1 MGAGEVPSPCGP
13 HTAEQIEKGVENQT
27 MKKRILSLA
36 LALALSLS
44 LVAPALAV
52 YETPTF
58 TDVPKSFWGYVSI
71 EKAAENKWI
80 SGNPDG
86 TFAPNANV
94 TYAQF
99 CVMLVSAFFPEQLAS
114 YTGPS
119 SPWYAPS
126 CTIAAQ
132 NDLLLGTR
140 IEQTPTLEGAVS
152 QPMSR
157 YEMALMV
164 SNTLYKINAKI
175 PTPKERADQ
184 MDTTPDFWDIEYKYQ
199 SPVLL
204 AKATGVLSGMDSA
217 GTFGGSGNLSRAQA
231 AVVLGKLNDLRNTGD
246 GSAVNPNLPEPT
258 TPEISVQ
265 TLPNGKPFTDENILA
280 IIEELKQEYPIGTGW
295 GGKYTPDGHGGHIDT
310 TAPDNHWYTKGGIGG
325 PVRELLGLFHVD
337 SMYGCGGFAAMVS
350 DSIFG
355 KYGNPVRVLEDH
367 TKIRPGDII
376 EYITV
381 DTGDSRHWA
390 VAITTPL
397 PAGFRPIGGG
407 AFMGWSDNTVFT
419 GDGNVIVNGV
429 GTVDWQH
436 TFIIGNDTGSDA
448 VVVYTRYQDAIAD
461 AATSSDSPTVAARK
475 AVEAQKKVIEQK
487 KAKETDIYC
496 QNCGFLMQKVGGQFN
511 PNGTSGYGLCST
523 CHKYFVC
530 AQCFGCQ
537 KYRDHIAT
545 CKG

>member
-1 MGAGEVPSPCGP
+1 
-13 HTAEQIEKGVENQT
+13 
-27 MKKRILSLA
+27 MKKKTVSLL
-36 LALALSLS
+36 LALALSAALA
-44 LVAPALAV
+44 APVSAV

-140 IEQTPTLEGAVS
+140 VEQTPTLEGAVS

-157 YEMALMV
+157 YEMALVV

-258 TPEISVQ
+258 TPAEITRSPFAFQDNENVQ
-265 TLPNGKPFTDENILA
+265 QMMDRLNAEAPKYYKGYLTNGKPITEENIQAMLA
-280 IIEELKQEYPIGTGW
+280 EAEKGMPDKTVWTADLFYDYYTNCFPGYRQV
-295 GGKYTPDGHGGHIDT
+295 GGCH
-310 TAPDNHWYTKGGIGG
+310 
-325 PVRELLGLFHVD
+325 
-337 SMYGCGGFAAMVS
+337 SFAAALS
-350 DSIFG
+350 DYVFG
-355 KYGNPVRVLEDH
+355 KNAPAKKHQDFDNLKVGDVIWWKDSSDGYDH
-367 TKIRPGDII
+367 VVFVTDMQSAN
-376 EYITV
+376 EYICC
-381 DTGDSRHWA
+381 
-390 VAITTPL
+390 
-397 PAGFRPIGGG
+397 
-407 AFMGWSDNTVFT
+407 N
-419 GDGNVIVNGV
+419 GN
-429 GTVDWQH
+429 
-436 TFIIGNDTGSDA
+436 
-448 VVVYTRYQDAIAD
+448 
-461 AATSSDSPTVAARK
+461 SS
-475 AVEAQKKVIEQK
+475 KKVWWNRKDNVAEWSQTQR
-487 KAKETDIYC
+487 AETY
-496 QNCGFLMQKVGGQFN
+496 VY
-511 PNGTSGYGLCST
+511 SRY
-523 CHKYFVC
+523 
-530 AQCFGCQ
+530 
-537 KYRDHIAT
+537 
-545 CKG
+545 

>member
-1 MGAGEVPSPCGP
+1 
-13 HTAEQIEKGVENQT
+13 

-36 LALALSLS
+36 LALALSQS
-44 LVAPALAV
+44 LAAPALAV

-86 TFAPNANV
+86 KFAPNANV

-99 CVMLVSAFFPEQLAS
+99 CVMLVSAFLPEQLAS

-140 IEQTPTLEGAVS
+140 VEQTPTLEGAVS

-258 TPEISVQ
+258 TPTEITRSPFAFQGSENVQ
-265 TLPNGKPFTDENILA
+265 QMMTRLNAEAPKYYEGYLTNGKPITEENIKAMLA
-280 IIEELKQEYPIGTGW
+280 EAEKGMPTGTPWDASSQYRYGRSNFYP
-295 GGKYTPDGHGGHIDT
+295 
-310 TAPDNHWYTKGGIGG
+310 
-325 PVRELLGLFHVD
+325 
-337 SMYGCGGFAAMVS
+337 
-350 DSIFG
+350 
-355 KYGNPVRVLEDH
+355 
-367 TKIRPGDII
+367 
-376 EYITV
+376 
-381 DTGDSRHWA
+381 
-390 VAITTPL
+390 
-397 PAGFRPIGGG
+397 
-407 AFMGWSDNTVFT
+407 
-419 GDGNVIVNGV
+419 
-429 GTVDWQH
+429 
-436 TFIIGNDTGSDA
+436 
-448 VVVYTRYQDAIAD
+448 
-461 AATSSDSPTVAARK
+461 
-475 AVEAQKKVIEQK
+475 
-487 KAKETDIYC
+487 
-496 QNCGFLMQKVGGQFN
+496 
-511 PNGTSGYGLCST
+511 GTSGSTGCNSFAAALSDYVFGLKAPITVHQNFDELKAGDVIWLQSSKTGYNHVVFVTDLRPTTADSYMYVDGNNDTYGVWWE
-523 CHKYFVC
+523 KY
-530 AQCFGCQ
+530 GYMDDWGDTQ
-537 KYRDHIAT
+537 KAETYVYSRY
-545 CKG
+545 

>member
-1 MGAGEVPSPCGP
+1 
-13 HTAEQIEKGVENQT
+13 
-27 MKKRILSLA
+27 MKKAISLF
-36 LALALSLS
+36 LALALSVGLA
-44 LVAPALAV
+44 VPALAV

-140 IEQTPTLEGAVS
+140 VEQTPTLEGAVS

-157 YEMALMV
+157 YEMALVV
-164 SNTLYKINAKI
+164 SNTLYKINANI

-204 AKATGVLSGMDSA
+204 AKATGVQSGMDSA

-258 TPEISVQ
+258 TPTEITRSPFAFQDGENVQ
-265 TLPNGKPFTDENILA
+265 QMMNRLNAEAPKYVEGYLTNGKPITEANIKSMLAEAEKGMPSGTKWDTSSFYNYGTRAFT
-280 IIEELKQEYPIGTGW
+280 G
-295 GGKYTPDGHGGHIDT
+295 
-310 TAPDNHWYTKGGIGG
+310 
-325 PVRELLGLFHVD
+325 
-337 SMYGCGGFAAMVS
+337 YGNAYACSAFAGALS
-350 DSIFG
+350 DYIFG
-355 KYGNPVRVLEDH
+355 KDAPVTKHQDFGNIKV
-367 TKIRPGDII
+367 GDII
-376 EYITV
+376 DFNDSSTGYGHAVLVIGLQPTTV
-381 DTGDSRHWA
+381 DSFLLT
-390 VAITTPL
+390 
-397 PAGFRPIGGG
+397 
-407 AFMGWSDNTVFT
+407 N
-419 GDGNVIVNGV
+419 GNVS
-429 GTVDWQH
+429 
-436 TFIIGNDTGSDA
+436 GNVRWNRYSYVSEWSETQKSESY
-448 VVVYTRYQDAIAD
+448 VYSRY
-461 AATSSDSPTVAARK
+461 
-475 AVEAQKKVIEQK
+475 
-487 KAKETDIYC
+487 
-496 QNCGFLMQKVGGQFN
+496 
-511 PNGTSGYGLCST
+511 
-523 CHKYFVC
+523 
-530 AQCFGCQ
+530 
-537 KYRDHIAT
+537 
-545 CKG
+545 

>member
-1 MGAGEVPSPCGP
+1 
-13 HTAEQIEKGVENQT
+13 

-126 CTIAAQ
+126 CAIAAQ

-140 IEQTPTLEGAVS
+140 VEQTPTQGEAVG

-164 SNTLYKINAKI
+164 SNTLYKINAKL

-184 MDTTPDFWDIEYKYQ
+184 MGTTPDFWDIEYKYQ

-217 GTFGGSGNLSRAQA
+217 GTFGGSGDLSRAQA

-246 GSAVNPNLPEPT
+246 GSAVNPNLPEPA
-258 TPEISVQ
+258 TPTEITRSPFAFQDGENVQ
-265 TLPNGKPFTDENILA
+265 QMMNRLNAEAPKYYEGYLTNGKPITKENIQAMLA
-280 IIEELKQEYPIGTGW
+280 EAE
-295 GGKYTPDGHGGHIDT
+295 
-310 TAPDNHWYTKGGIGG
+310 KG
-325 PVRELLGLFHVD
+325 
-337 SMYGCGGFAAMVS
+337 M
-350 DSIFG
+350 
-355 KYGNPVRVLEDH
+355 
-367 TKIRPGDII
+367 
-376 EYITV
+376 
-381 DTGDSRHWA
+381 
-390 VAITTPL
+390 
-397 PAGFRPIGGG
+397 
-407 AFMGWSDNTVFT
+407 
-419 GDGNVIVNGV
+419 
-429 GTVDWQH
+429 
-436 TFIIGNDTGSDA
+436 
-448 VVVYTRYQDAIAD
+448 
-461 AATSSDSPTVAARK
+461 
-475 AVEAQKKVIEQK
+475 
-487 KAKETDIYC
+487 
-496 QNCGFLMQKVGGQFN
+496 
-511 PNGTSGYGLCST
+511 PNGTKWDTSSFYN
-523 CHKYFVC
+523 
-530 AQCFGCQ
+530 
-537 KYRDHIAT
+537 
-545 CKG
+545 

>member
-1 MGAGEVPSPCGP
+1 
-13 HTAEQIEKGVENQT
+13 
-27 MKKRILSLA
+27 MKKAISLF
-36 LALALSLS
+36 LALALSVGLA
-44 LVAPALAV
+44 VPALAV

-140 IEQTPTLEGAVS
+140 VEQTPTLEGAVS

-157 YEMALMV
+157 YEMALVV
-164 SNTLYKINAKI
+164 SNTLYKINANI

-204 AKATGVLSGMDSA
+204 AKATGVQSGMDSA

-258 TPEISVQ
+258 TPTEITRSPFAFQDGENVQ
-265 TLPNGKPFTDENILA
+265 QMMNRLNAEAPKYVEGYLTNGKPITEENIKELLA
-280 IIEELKQEYPIGTGW
+280 KFEETMPEGSPWYGGTPDQSNYFYSSPKFGTG
-295 GGKYTPDGHGGHIDT
+295 GGCNSYAYAISDALFDEQ
-310 TAPDNHWYTKGGIGG
+310 APMTKHQNFDQLKVGDVIWVKNSQNG
-325 PVRELLGLFHVD
+325 
-337 SMYGCGGFAAMVS
+337 Y
-350 DSIFG
+350 
-355 KYGNPVRVLEDH
+355 DH
-367 TKIRPGDII
+367 
-376 EYITV
+376 
-381 DTGDSRHWA
+381 
-390 VAITTPL
+390 
-397 PAGFRPIGGG
+397 
-407 AFMGWSDNTVFT
+407 
-419 GDGNVIVNGV
+419 VIV
-429 GTVDWQH
+429 
-436 TFIIGNDTGSDA
+436 I
-448 VVVYTRYQDAIAD
+448 
-461 AATSSDSPTVAARK
+461 TSLTSNR
-475 AVEAQKKVIEQK
+475 E
-487 KAKETDIYC
+487 
-496 QNCGFLMQKVGGQFN
+496 GQFSATGAG
-511 PNGTSGYGLCST
+511 GTRGVSWAEHGKFTTLTLPEVASGTYIYSR
-523 CHKYFVC
+523 Y
-530 AQCFGCQ
+530 
-537 KYRDHIAT
+537 
-545 CKG
+545 

>member
-1 MGAGEVPSPCGP
+1 
-13 HTAEQIEKGVENQT
+13 
-27 MKKRILSLA
+27 MKKAISLF
-36 LALALSLS
+36 LALALSVGLA
-44 LVAPALAV
+44 VPALAV

-140 IEQTPTLEGAVS
+140 VEQTPTLEGAVS

-157 YEMALMV
+157 YEMALVV
-164 SNTLYKINAKI
+164 SNTLYKINANI

-204 AKATGVLSGMDSA
+204 AKATGVQSGMDSA

-258 TPEISVQ
+258 TPTEITRSPFAFQDGENVQ
-265 TLPNGKPFTDENILA
+265 QMMNRLNAEAPKYVEGYLTNGKPITEENIKAMLA
-280 IIEELKQEYPIGTGW
+280 EAEKGMPSGTKW
-295 GGKYTPDGHGGHIDT
+295 DT
-310 TAPDNHWYTKGGIGG
+310 SSFYN
-325 PVRELLGLFHVD
+325 
-337 SMYGCGGFAAMVS
+337 YGTRAFTGYGNAYACSAFAGALS
-350 DSIFG
+350 DYIFG
-355 KYGNPVRVLEDH
+355 KDAPVTKHQDFGNIKV
-367 TKIRPGDII
+367 GDII
-376 EYITV
+376 DFNDSSTGYGHAVLVIGLQPTTV
-381 DTGDSRHWA
+381 DSFLLT
-390 VAITTPL
+390 
-397 PAGFRPIGGG
+397 
-407 AFMGWSDNTVFT
+407 N
-419 GDGNVIVNGV
+419 GNVS
-429 GTVDWQH
+429 
-436 TFIIGNDTGSDA
+436 GNVRWNRYSYVSEWSETQKSESY
-448 VVVYTRYQDAIAD
+448 VYSRY
-461 AATSSDSPTVAARK
+461 
-475 AVEAQKKVIEQK
+475 
-487 KAKETDIYC
+487 
-496 QNCGFLMQKVGGQFN
+496 
-511 PNGTSGYGLCST
+511 
-523 CHKYFVC
+523 
-530 AQCFGCQ
+530 
-537 KYRDHIAT
+537 
-545 CKG
+545 

>member
-1 MGAGEVPSPCGP
+1 
-13 HTAEQIEKGVENQT
+13 
-27 MKKRILSLA
+27 MKKAISLF
-36 LALALSLS
+36 LALALSAGLA
-44 LVAPALAV
+44 VPALAV

-132 NDLLLGTR
+132 NDLLLGTHV
-140 IEQTPTLEGAVS
+140 EQTPTLEGAVS

-157 YEMALMV
+157 YEMALVV

-175 PTPKERADQ
+175 PTPQERADQ

-258 TPEISVQ
+258 TPTEITRSPFAFQGSENVQ
-265 TLPNGKPFTDENILA
+265 QMMDRLNAEAPKYYKGYLTNGKPITEENIQAMLA
-280 IIEELKQEYPIGTGW
+280 EAEKGMPTGTPW
-295 GGKYTPDGHGGHIDT
+295 DNSSQYDYYTNALGGNRKVI
-310 TAPDNHWYTKGGIGG
+310 A
-325 PVRELLGLFHVD
+325 
-337 SMYGCGGFAAMVS
+337 CGAFASAVS
-350 DSIFG
+350 DYIFG
-355 KYGNPVRVLEDH
+355 KDAPVHKHQNFDNLKV
-367 TKIRPGDII
+367 GDI
-376 EYITV
+376 V
-381 DTGDSRHWA
+381 WLQSSKTGYNH
-390 VAITTPL
+390 
-397 PAGFRPIGGG
+397 
-407 AFMGWSDNTVFT
+407 
-419 GDGNVIVNGV
+419 
-429 GTVDWQH
+429 
-436 TFIIGNDTGSDA
+436 A
-448 VVVYTRYQDAIAD
+448 VVVTDLRPTTADSYMCADGNNDTYGVWWGQYDYTDDWSATQKAETYVYSRY
-461 AATSSDSPTVAARK
+461 
-475 AVEAQKKVIEQK
+475 
-487 KAKETDIYC
+487 
-496 QNCGFLMQKVGGQFN
+496 
-511 PNGTSGYGLCST
+511 
-523 CHKYFVC
+523 
-530 AQCFGCQ
+530 
-537 KYRDHIAT
+537 
-545 CKG
+545 

>member
-1 MGAGEVPSPCGP
+1 
-13 HTAEQIEKGVENQT
+13 
-27 MKKRILSLA
+27 MKKAISLF
-36 LALALSLS
+36 LALALSVGLA
-44 LVAPALAV
+44 VPALAV

-140 IEQTPTLEGAVS
+140 VEQTPTLEGAVS

-157 YEMALMV
+157 YEMALVV
-164 SNTLYKINAKI
+164 SNTLYKINANI

-204 AKATGVLSGMDSA
+204 AKATGVQSGMDSA

-258 TPEISVQ
+258 TPTEITRSPFAFQDGENVQ
-265 TLPNGKPFTDENILA
+265 QMMNRLNAEAPKYYEGYLTNGKPITEANIKSMLAEAEKGMPSGTKWDTSSFYNYGTRAFT
-280 IIEELKQEYPIGTGW
+280 G
-295 GGKYTPDGHGGHIDT
+295 
-310 TAPDNHWYTKGGIGG
+310 
-325 PVRELLGLFHVD
+325 
-337 SMYGCGGFAAMVS
+337 YGNAYACSAFAGALS
-350 DSIFG
+350 DYIFG
-355 KYGNPVRVLEDH
+355 KDAPVTKHQDFGNIKV
-367 TKIRPGDII
+367 GDII
-376 EYITV
+376 DFNDSSTGYGHAVLVIGLQPTTV
-381 DTGDSRHWA
+381 DSFLLT
-390 VAITTPL
+390 
-397 PAGFRPIGGG
+397 
-407 AFMGWSDNTVFT
+407 N
-419 GDGNVIVNGV
+419 GNVS
-429 GTVDWQH
+429 
-436 TFIIGNDTGSDA
+436 GNVRWNRYSYVSEWSETQKSESY
-448 VVVYTRYQDAIAD
+448 VYSRY
-461 AATSSDSPTVAARK
+461 
-475 AVEAQKKVIEQK
+475 
-487 KAKETDIYC
+487 
-496 QNCGFLMQKVGGQFN
+496 
-511 PNGTSGYGLCST
+511 
-523 CHKYFVC
+523 
-530 AQCFGCQ
+530 
-537 KYRDHIAT
+537 
-545 CKG
+545 

>member
-1 MGAGEVPSPCGP
+1 
-13 HTAEQIEKGVENQT
+13 

-44 LVAPALAV
+44 LAAPALAV

-132 NDLLLGTR
+132 NDLLLATR
-140 IEQTPTLEGAVS
+140 VEQTPTLEGAVS

-157 YEMALMV
+157 YEMALVV

-175 PTPKERADQ
+175 PTPQEQADQ
-184 MDTTPDFWDIEYKYQ
+184 MDQTPDYWDIPKQYRNA
-199 SPVLL
+199 VLL
-204 AKATGVLSGMDSA
+204 VKATGVLSGMDSA

-258 TPEISVQ
+258 TPTEITRSPFAFQGTENVQ
-265 TLPNGKPFTDENILA
+265 QMMNRLNAEAPKYYEGYLTNGKPITETNIKAMLA
-280 IIEELKQEYPIGTGW
+280 EAEKGMPSGTKWDTSSFYNYGTRAFIG
-295 GGKYTPDGHGGHIDT
+295 
-310 TAPDNHWYTKGGIGG
+310 
-325 PVRELLGLFHVD
+325 
-337 SMYGCGGFAAMVS
+337 YGNAYACSAFAGALS
-350 DSIFG
+350 DYMFG
-355 KYGNPVRVLEDH
+355 KDAPV
-367 TKIRPGDII
+367 TKHQNFNEIKVGDII
-376 EYITV
+376 DLNNSE
-381 DTGDSRHWA
+381 TGYGH
-390 VAITTPL
+390 AIFVTGIQPTT
-397 PAGFRPIGGG
+397 
-407 AFMGWSDNTVFT
+407 
-419 GDGNVIVNGV
+419 
-429 GTVDWQH
+429 
-436 TFIIGNDTGSDA
+436 
-448 VVVYTRYQDAIAD
+448 
-461 AATSSDSPTVAARK
+461 SDSFEFTNGNSGG
-475 AVEAQKKVIEQK
+475 KV
-487 KAKETDIYC
+487 
-496 QNCGFLMQKVGGQFN
+496 NWGSCGYVSNWSKIQLSESYVY
-511 PNGTSGYGLCST
+511 SRY
-523 CHKYFVC
+523 
-530 AQCFGCQ
+530 
-537 KYRDHIAT
+537 
-545 CKG
+545 